1 MMQVGSKSFI
11 EWMKMTRDVR
21 RWIRTSTAPSGG
33 WRDEREN
40 TARGSK
46 DEPNRS
52 DETLSKPSAEKDW
65 QGMVGPDPAFYL
77 KDNGQRKKV

>member
-1 MMQVGSKSFI
+1 MQVGSKSFI
-11 EWMKMTRDVR
+11 EVEKMTRDVR

-52 DETLSKPSAEKDW
+52 DETLAKPSAEKDW

>member
-1 MMQVGSKSFI
+1 MMQIGSKSFI
-11 EWMKMTRDVR
+11 EVEKMTRDVR

-52 DETLSKPSAEKDW
+52 DETLAKPSAEKDW

>member
-1 MMQVGSKSFI
+1 VMQIGSKSFI
-11 EWMKMTRDVR
+11 EVEKMTRDVR

-33 WRDEREN
+33 RRNEREN
-40 TARGSK
+40 TARRGSK

-52 DETLSKPSAEKDW
+52 DETLAKPSAEKDW

-77 KDNGQRKKV
+77 KDNGQRK

>member
-11 EWMKMTRDVR
+11 EVEKMTRDVR

-52 DETLSKPSAEKDW
+52 DETLAKPSAEKDW
-65 QGMVGPDPAFYL
+65 QGMVGTDPAFYR
-77 KDNGQRKKV
+77 KDTGQRK